1 VSALRELPM
10 GRSDEKSG
18 SKSTRADNSDKLKI
32 CRKITFTFKIPLA
45 GKNYSLK
52 RATICPRAI
61 PALGHLHQV
70 LIIRQA
76 N

>member
-18 SKSTRADNSDKLKI
+18 SKSTRADNSDKLKFVE
-32 CRKITFTFKIPLA
+32 KLLLLKIPLA

-52 RATICPRAI
+52 RATKCPRAI

-70 LIIRQA
+70 LIIRQV

>member
-1 VSALRELPM
+1 M

-18 SKSTRADNSDKLKI
+18 SKSTRADNSDKLKFVE
-32 CRKITFTFKIPLA
+32 KLLLLLKIPLA
-45 GKNYSLK
+45 GKNSLK
-52 RATICPRAI
+52 RATKCPRAI

-70 LIIRQA
+70 LIIRQV

>member
-1 VSALRELPM
+1 M

-18 SKSTRADNSDKLKI
+18 SKSTRADNSDKLKFVE
-32 CRKITFTFKIPLA
+32 KLLLLKIPLA
-45 GKNYSLK
+45 GKNSLK
-52 RATICPRAI
+52 RATKCPRAI

-70 LIIRQA
+70 LIIRQV